1 MNYWCLCLSVC
12 ERERL
17 WVFLLLE
24 RIMSGLAFQQSKTCK
39 TSHKQIYSF
48 NQTAWLDNSPGNNS
62 GQQLTIWSY
71 NLQLI
76 TVFLSDSFGGGFLK
90 KKERERIFQRCK
102 CSMTSLSPP
111 VLFISTSHA
120 FRVDRVSIW
129 WLDMVLM

>member
-76 TVFLSDSFGGGFLK
+76 TVFLSDSFGGGFFK
-90 KKERERIFQRCK
+90 KKKRERESSRDVNAAWPHFPL
-102 CSMTSLSPP
+102 LSC
-111 VLFISTSHA
+111 LFLLLMLLELTECQ
-120 FRVDRVSIW
+120 FGGWIW
-129 WLDMVLM
+129 S